1 MRLQCFVCGNIFKKE
16 ELSEEQLKEIKC
28 PKCGETKI
36 INLDENKLDFWGI
49 LKNNSLSLVDKIT
62 SVISIILVEGIKFW
76 VATKRTRDFVLTE
89 ITLFSCL
96 SLFMLAL
103 QWKESSF
110 RDRIESNMGAIGLC
124 QIMPATARLLT
135 GFYQMEY
142 SRNSLYDIE
151 TNIKLSAKLL
161 DVLYQ
166 EYQDPEVVLAGYNGG
181 PWQAY
186 YYRTDKKKLAA
197 ETANYIPKVIGKWK
211 TYKKTLKA
219 YNIEKNLKQA
229 HD

>member
-103 QWKESSF
+103 ITWF
-110 RDRIESNMGAIGLC
+110 GVTWFWAGVFVLV
-124 QIMPATARLLT
+124 
-135 GFYQMEY
+135 FY
-142 SRNSLYDIE
+142 
-151 TNIKLSAKLL
+151 
-161 DVLYQ
+161 
-166 EYQDPEVVLAGYNGG
+166 
-181 PWQAY
+181 
-186 YYRTDKKKLAA
+186 
-197 ETANYIPKVIGKWK
+197 YITRG
-211 TYKKTLKA
+211 
-219 YNIEKNLKQA
+219 
-229 HD
+229 